1 MRLRAIPGRLTD
13 ARNRQFQDW
22 RDSVDGLFIGR
33 APVYLSASRKS
44 LNRVKGARL
53 QLDKAA

>member
-1 MRLRAIPGRLTD
+1 MRLRAVPGRLTD
-13 ARNRQFQDW
+13 AHNRQFYDR

-44 LNRVKGARL
+44 LNRAKGARL
-53 QLDKAA
+53 QLDKVA